1 MKRTLGT
8 AILLMSLATA
18 SAEYNPD
25 WWKGLALE
33 PTPTNDLVNATT
45 VLEQQEDVVSLLY
58 GTAYSAEDAVLATN
72 LWTMLAALHGDIRSK
87 KIANPP
93 RVFRNFG
100 IMTNQVQLQRRIA
113 ENEAAKRI
121 CSYESV
127 RRALEERIADVF
139 SKATQS
145 QALSSFPALERNTI
159 VSNLVATARLTPIEA
174 ESLGMTNILV
184 EASGSGSS
192 D

>member
-100 IMTNQVQLQRRIA
+100 IMTNQVQLQQRIA
-113 ENEAAKRI
+113 ENEAW
-121 CSYESV
+121 
-127 RRALEERIADVF
+127 
-139 SKATQS
+139 
-145 QALSSFPALERNTI
+145 
-159 VSNLVATARLTPIEA
+159 
-174 ESLGMTNILV
+174 
-184 EASGSGSS
+184 
-192 D
+192 